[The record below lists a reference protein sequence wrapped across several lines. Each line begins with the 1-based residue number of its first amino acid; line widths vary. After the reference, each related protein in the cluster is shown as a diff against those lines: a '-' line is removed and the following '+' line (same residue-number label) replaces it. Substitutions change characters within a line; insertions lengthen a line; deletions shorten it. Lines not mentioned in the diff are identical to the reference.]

1 MSIKK
6 YSILR
11 WFQIRG
17 NNLLFLLAS
26 FLHFFQQFR
35 NQRKILSG
43 FDTRPIFKF
52 CDEKVFR
59 SYKHFFEILKP
70 YSQEKAQN
78 IEKHVFKKCLRLA
91 FFAPIYPWTSSI
103 F

>member
-1 MSIKK
+1 MYSKTPKFLFYFLTYEYKK

-26 FLHFFQQFR
+26 FLYFSQQFR

-43 FDTRPIFKF
+43 FDTRLYSNFVMKKF
-52 CDEKVFR
+52 LGHISTF
-59 SYKHFFEILKP
+59 LK
-70 YSQEKAQN
+70 
-78 IEKHVFKKCLRLA
+78 L
-91 FFAPIYPWTSSI
+91 
-103 F
+103 